1 MVGFFPT
8 SPSFTNLNPNF
19 SERVRVSYASQ
30 EAALF
35 TRWGYN
41 LLSQVARET
50 LAPHLLQGLEETTQI
65 LYAYSHL

>member
-8 SPSFTNLNPNF
+8 GLSFTNRNPNF

-30 EAALF
+30 ETVLF
-35 TRWGYN
+35 TSWEYN
-41 LLSQVARET
+41 LLSQVAREI
-50 LAPHLLQGLEETTQI
+50 LAHHLLNGLEEITQI